1 MTLTLRQ
8 RITIA
13 AITFMTNAAIITA
26 TLGCIVLNNTASK
39 HITEATTAAVSEV
52 ATKIDDWI
60 SQESNRVLD
69 LAGVINYHGY
79 ATDNRDKLEDFLAA
93 YAETIPEIYAL
104 YIGCPDNWCVFSDRW
119 EPDEDYIITDRQWYT
134 DASTS
139 VTPIVTDPYI
149 DPGTNELVITI
160 AQRITNENGLVA
172 VVAADVFLTDI
183 NEMTSS
189 LKLSTEGYLSLV
201 SASGMIV
208 THPNKEYAPYINSKD
223 EEVYNNFDA
232 FYKGTEVKDYDG
244 VARKVFS
251 QTIPSCGWN
260 IYCFLNSADLSKD
273 ISNALLMYVVIV
285 PILIAVL
292 AVADY
297 FIVRMLFK
305 PLVAVSETT
314 RKMTQGD
321 LSVKFDY
328 AINDEVGKIC
338 RVIEQT
344 NDTLHSYVV
353 DISYCLGEMSNGTFT
368 KGPSVDYQ
376 GDFAPIGE
384 SLSKIQQTLSSVF
397 TDITIATDN
406 LFSSAS
412 NVAGGSNDL
421 ANRATEQ
428 ATLIDDI
435 TTSVSETK
443 SLTEENIANATNAQT
458 ASHSTAEVV
467 AQSNEKMTQLL
478 TAMNSIVIT
487 SEKIQQINKTIED
500 IAFQTNILALNAS
513 IEAARAGEAGRGFSV
528 VASEVGALATKSA
541 QASNQTTALI
551 EESSKAIQNGKVLAD
566 ETAASLTEI
575 LAQMQQVDNLVS
587 HIVEFS
593 AKQSSNMVSVDEK
606 TKQVSEH
613 ITATAANAEES
624 AAAAEELNGQSQQL
638 KDILRR
644 FTI

>member
-1 MTLTLRQ
+1 MTLRQ
-8 RITIA
+8 RITITTVA
-13 AITFMTNAAIITA
+13 FITNAAILA
-26 TLGCIVLNNTASK
+26 AVLGCIVLNNASTK
-39 HITEATTAAVSEV
+39 HISEATTAAVSVV

-60 SQESNRVLD
+60 SQESNHVTD
-69 LAGVINYHGY
+69 LAEIINYHNY
-79 ATDNRDKLEDFLAA
+79 ATENRDKLEDFLAA
-93 YAETIPEIYAL
+93 YSETIPEIYAL
-104 YIGCPDNWCVFSDRW
+104 YVGCPDNWCVFSDRW
-119 EPDEDYIITDRQWYT
+119 EPDADYTITDRQWYK
-134 DASTS
+134 DASQST
-139 VTPIVTDPYI
+139 VPIVTDPYI
-149 DPGTNELVITI
+149 DPGTGELVITI
-160 AQRITNENGLVA
+160 AQRIMSEERLTA
-172 VVAADVFLTDI
+172 VVAADVFLTAV

-189 LKLSTEGYLSLV
+189 IKLSAEGYSSLV
-201 SASGMIV
+201 SATGMIV
-208 THPNKEYAPYINSKD
+208 THPNKEYAPYINNKD
-223 EEVYNNFDA
+223 EEIYNYFDT
-232 FYKGTEVKDYDG
+232 FYKGAEVRDYDG
-244 VARKVFS
+244 TMRKIFS
-251 QTIPSCGWN
+251 QNIPSCNWN
-260 IYCFLNSADLSKD
+260 IHCLLNSADLSKD
-273 ISNALLMYVVIV
+273 LNDTLLMYVIIV
-285 PILIAVL
+285 PIIIAIL

-305 PLVAVSETT
+305 PLVTVSEAT

-321 LSVKFDY
+321 LSVTFDY
-328 AINDEVGKIC
+328 AIDDEIGRIC
-338 RVIEQT
+338 QVIEQT
-344 NDTLHSYVV
+344 NDTLRSYVE
-353 DISYCLGEMSNGTFT
+353 DISYCLGEMSNGIFT
-368 KGPSVDYQ
+368 KGPSVNYQ
-376 GDFAPIGE
+376 GDFAPIE
-384 SLSKIQQTLSSVF
+384 ASLSKIQKTLSSVF
-397 TDITIATDN
+397 GDITVAVDN

-412 NVAGGSNDL
+412 NVAEGSNDL

-428 ATLIDDI
+428 AALINDI

-443 SLTEENIANATNAQT
+443 SLTEENIANATTAQT

-467 AQSNEKMTQLL
+467 ALSNEKMTQLL

-551 EESSKAIQNGKVLAD
+551 EESARAVQNGKDLAD
-566 ETAASLTEI
+566 ETAASLQEI
-575 LAQMQQVDNLVS
+575 LEQMKQVDSLIGN
-587 HIVEFS
+587 IVEFS

-638 KDILRR
+638 KDIMRK